1 MKGEPVK
8 YKYETNLKW
17 TSEKKG
23 VLSSKGKPDIV
34 VACPP
39 EFGGH
44 KNIWSPEDL
53 YLASV
58 EICTMTTFLWFVKK
72 YKLDLKFYKS
82 KASGVAE
89 LINSSFQFSVI
100 NIDLEIGVS
109 NKEEIVKIEKIIEK
123 IPKICLVSK
132 SIKTEVNIK
141 FEIKVV
147 NN

>member
-8 YKYETNLKW
+8 YNYNTNIKW

-23 VLSSKGKPDIV
+23 VLSSNGKPDII

-44 KNIWSPEDL
+44 EGIWSPEDL

-72 YKLDLKFYKS
+72 YKLDLKYYKS

-89 LINSSFQFSVI
+89 LINSSFQFSKI
-100 NIDLEIGVS
+100 NINLEIGIA
-109 NKEEIVKIEKIIEK
+109 NKNDIKKVERIIEK
-123 IPKICLVSK
+123 TPEICLISK
-132 SIKTEVNIK
+132 SIKTEVFIK
-141 FEIKVV
+141 SEIKIV
-147 NN
+147 